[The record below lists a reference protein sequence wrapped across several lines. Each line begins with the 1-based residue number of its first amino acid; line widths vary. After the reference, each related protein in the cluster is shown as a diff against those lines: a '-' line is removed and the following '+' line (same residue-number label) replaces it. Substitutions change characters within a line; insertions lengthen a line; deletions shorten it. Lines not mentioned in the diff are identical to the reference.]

1 MQYTSAIRSAIRQT
15 DSCDRETSFEVSN
28 SSTTV
33 ILYLFNC
40 ITCFNLRSNKI

>member
-1 MQYTSAIRSAIRQT
+1 MQYTSAIRSAIRKT

-33 ILYLFNC
+33 ILYLFIVLQQEN
-40 ITCFNLRSNKI
+40 TLER